1 MTEWPK
7 VVVVMPAY
15 NAGRT
20 LRMTY
25 EELPKDAVNLVILV
39 DDGSTDKTL
48 EIATTATAPIRRR
61 ATRKRCG
68 PAPTSW

>member
-1 MTEWPK
+1 MSERRK

-25 EELPKDAVNLVILV
+25 EELPK
-39 DDGSTDKTL
+39 
-48 EIATTATAPIRRR
+48 
-61 ATRKRCG
+61 
-68 PAPTSW
+68 

>member
-1 MTEWPK
+1 MAMITRPK

-25 EELPKDAVNLVILV
+25 EELPDR
-39 DDGSTDKTL
+39 
-48 EIATTATAPIRRR
+48 IAGVAALLLGGR
-61 ATRKRCG
+61 
-68 PAPTSW
+68 

>member
-1 MTEWPK
+1 MAETGTTPK

-25 EELPKDAVNLVILV
+25 EELPKDTVNLVILV
-39 DDGSTDKTL
+39 DDGS
-48 EIATTATAPIRRR
+48 
-61 ATRKRCG
+61 
-68 PAPTSW
+68 

>member
-1 MTEWPK
+1 MKPK

-25 EELPKDAVNLVILV
+25 EKLLGGVWSIESGPNISVRLTKSRL
-39 DDGSTDKTL
+39 
-48 EIATTATAPIRRR
+48 RRR
-61 ATRKRCG
+61 QAE
-68 PAPTSW
+68 